1 MVLDVKKRNALPVYD
16 RDNIHLIENEH
27 LDLIRDDHVC
37 FSSFSSIYIFFFFN
51 ITFRNQR

>member
-37 FSSFSSIYIFFFFN
+37 FSSFSSIYIFFFN